1 MRTWLHYISLGLLF
15 SLVFTA
21 CGPDDGLPARGATI
35 DFPLLDLPYAPESY
49 TYKVPAHFQEL
60 PQPDSNLATVAGVE
74 LGRRLFYDPILSRDS
89 SISCAS
95 CHFPEA
101 GFTDQLAF
109 SPGIIGEKT
118 LRSSMSLI
126 NIAYQSSY
134 FWDGRSATLEE
145 QSLHPIEDPIEMDAT
160 WPEIEARL
168 RNSSNYRAGFRAAFG
183 IENSGEIDRYL
194 AAKALSQFERSL
206 ISGNSRYDQI
216 RFNLN
221 GFFTPLEEDGFDLFT
236 TEPSQDH
243 PGCAHCH
250 NALMFSD
257 NRFLNNGID
266 STETL
271 DGFTDL
277 GRGAISGN
285 PFDNGKFRSPTLRNI
300 ELTAPYMH
308 DGRFATLDEVLDHY
322 ASGGHYSPTKDP
334 QITGFPLSPYD
345 REAMKAFLLTLTD
358 TTSLKDPALSNP
370 F

>member
-1 MRTWLHYISLGLLF
+1 MLARFFIFGFIITTGFAS
-15 SLVFTA
+15 
-21 CGPDDGLPARGATI
+21 CKPDDGPPVQPEKSDRSLI
-35 DFPLLDLPYAPESY
+35 DLPYVPESY
-49 TYKVPAHFQEL
+49 VYQVPDHFQEL

-74 LGRRLFYDPILSRDS
+74 LGRRLFFDPILSRDS

-101 GFTDQLAF
+101 GFADGTAF
-109 SPGIIGEKT
+109 SPGIVGEKT
-118 LRSSMSLI
+118 LRSSMSLV

-168 RNSSNYRAGFRAAFG
+168 RNSEKYAAGFRAAFG
-183 IENSGEIDRYL
+183 IERSSEIDRYL
-194 AAKALSQFERSL
+194 AGKAIAQFERSI

-216 RFNLN
+216 TFERN
-221 GFFTPLEEDGFDLFT
+221 GFFTPLEEDGRELFF
-236 TEPSQDH
+236 TEPSLDH

-250 NALMFSD
+250 NAPFFAD

-266 STETL
+266 SSETL
-271 DGFTDL
+271 EGFRDL

-308 DGRFATLDEVLDHY
+308 DGRFATLEEVIDHY
-322 ASGGHYSPTKDP
+322 ASGGHYSPTVDP
-334 QITGFPLSPYD
+334 QITGFPLSDYD
-345 REAMKAFLLTLTD
+345 RRAMKAFLLTLTD
-358 TTSLKDPALSNP
+358 TTSLMLPALSKP
-370 F
+370 D